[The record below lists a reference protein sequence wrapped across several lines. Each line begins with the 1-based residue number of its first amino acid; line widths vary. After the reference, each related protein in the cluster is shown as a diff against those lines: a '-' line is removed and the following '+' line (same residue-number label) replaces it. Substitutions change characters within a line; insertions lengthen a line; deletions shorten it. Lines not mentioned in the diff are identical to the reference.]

1 MQEKPTPH
9 EMFGICFKQHRMS
22 SEMTLREF
30 CNKCGLDPSNI
41 SKIERGKMSAPR
53 GETLRRYARFLSL
66 EEEGDSWFEFM
77 DLAAAAAGIIPD
89 DIMSD
94 TELVKKMPVLFR
106 SMRKD
111 KLEELMK
118 RIKET

>member
-1 MQEKPTPH
+1 
-9 EMFGICFKQHRMS
+9 
-22 SEMTLREF
+22 
-30 CNKCGLDPSNI
+30 
-41 SKIERGKMSAPR
+41 
-53 GETLRRYARFLSL
+53 
-66 EEEGDSWFEFM
+66 M

-118 RIKET
+118 RIKES